1 MPEVSWFWPTPSRF
15 DVANITTQGYHDE
28 VTFPMIVRGTPPAT
42 LSGVL
47 TLSTC
52 SNVCLLTDYPF
63 SVTPTVQNADFA
75 HDYARAMGKVPL
87 RSGLTDSL
95 DVGYRPGELV
105 VTATRA
111 AGWSSPW
118 LYLDTIDDVDF
129 AKPRLRVEGDRLQ
142 ATVPVTDSWGEK
154 APDLRNKSLT
164 LVLADGAIAQES
176 TQTIGAA
183 PAQTLD
189 NAALPFWQVVM
200 MALIGGLIL
209 NLMPCVLPVAGMKLG
224 SILLVEEKAA
234 LTSGDNFWLRSPVSL
249 RHLWRWRR
257 L

>member
-42 LSGVL
+42 LRGVL

-75 HDYARAMGKVPL
+75 HDYARAMGKIPL

-111 AGWSSPW
+111 AGWSSPG

-154 APDLRNKSLT
+154 GARFAQQIADPRVSRWRYRPGEHANHWRCASANAGQCGAT
-164 LVLADGAIAQES
+164 FLASCNDGA
-176 TQTIGAA
+176 
-183 PAQTLD
+183 D
-189 NAALPFWQVVM
+189 
-200 MALIGGLIL
+200 
-209 NLMPCVLPVAGMKLG
+209 
-224 SILLVEEKAA
+224 
-234 LTSGDNFWLRSPVSL
+234 
-249 RHLWRWRR
+249 RR
-257 L
+257 ADS

>member
-1 MPEVSWFWPTPSRF
+1 
-15 DVANITTQGYHDE
+15 
-28 VTFPMIVRGTPPAT
+28 MIVRGTPPAT

-63 SVTPTVQNADFA
+63 SVAPTVQNADFA

-111 AGWSSPW
+111 AGWSSPG
-118 LYLDTIDDVDF
+118 LYLDTVDDVDF

-164 LVLADGAIAQES
+164 LVLADGAIAREHANHWRCASANAGQC
-176 TQTIGAA
+176 GATFLA
-183 PAQTLD
+183 SCNDGAD
-189 NAALPFWQVVM
+189 
-200 MALIGGLIL
+200 
-209 NLMPCVLPVAGMKLG
+209 
-224 SILLVEEKAA
+224 
-234 LTSGDNFWLRSPVSL
+234 
-249 RHLWRWRR
+249 RR
-257 L
+257 TDS